1 MQTPDEDPRSAFVRH
16 LPRKIVEIKAT
27 LGAVLADPRQLRM
40 RDELR
45 RRVEAVLTI
54 ARTHQ
59 LRSLCDGL
67 QATSDALTESRGT
80 ALLSRPQLDRLTA
93 LVASLSARAE
103 LDTRDPDAPG
113 VRAMAVPSGT
123 RSDQAPTRTLI
134 PGAAL
139 APGAPSLHDLAR
151 AVTGRT
157 TDSLVPARSPTTHAT
172 QVLFVGSSI
181 RASALLDALGQTA
194 DVALAQTADE
204 AINRARDAA
213 PDVVVAEDDS
223 PYDGVSLAASVAAD
237 PLVRFIPVLVIAC
250 DGEPADVVR
259 ARCPEA
265 FDVLESDASA
275 EVLRGRIHRALHGSA
290 SLPPATAH
298 ELGELTLDELI
309 RALQEEL
316 RRGLGG
322 AAIPTTRGARVAL
335 GAGDEVLAATWE
347 AIARIRSV
355 VERRSGGTVRF
366 ELPITPRGLHGAEVF
381 APGALPESASPGEP
395 SEDPLPGRRALVV
408 DDDPSVVAVFA
419 DLLRGAGMI
428 VSAHTDG
435 EQALAS
441 ARIERPDV
449 VLADILM
456 PGLDGFALC
465 RAIRR
470 DVALRHT
477 PVILL
482 SWRED
487 LLVRMRELGAQA
499 SGYLRKEA
507 EGSAVL
513 ARVRSTLR
521 GRVRTLKRIG
531 ELATGAEVRGRLER
545 VGSVA
550 LIEATAKTLGD
561 ATITLADSGSVTE
574 LEIRQG
580 ALLSAVRTA
589 QDGSFARGEAAL
601 ARALGLNAA
610 RFVVRRASHPVRENL
625 TGKLSEVLDRSARSV
640 TALEEAVSGASLLE
654 VLRVEFDAEEALE
667 YARSLPT
674 PLRVAVERMVQGDA
688 PRDMVLRDGLAPQDL
703 EPLLIELSRRGAIQ
717 RVVGRNRE
725 DLAAPRPLKAPK
737 ETSGTWE
744 NLGVEPAARPGTH
757 EPLTKAT
764 RPMSRVATV
773 DTLADAVWRE
783 LRDSVEEPPRPA
795 RVTSPGV
802 SAPEPSP
809 PDAEVRW
816 EVEAQEPRVT
826 RSLVPVA
833 PPTPEPEGPAE
844 PAAPP
849 SDEVEE
855 LSSSALMVVRPSEAP
870 EMLPATAGVHALET
884 RRPTGDGEDSLAPS
898 APRVETQAAPAFEP
912 SPAAVEAPVEPPP
925 PAAVEESPEP
935 PAPLPEL
942 EERTSESAFDLV
954 VHRASR
960 PAEAASE
967 EPAAVVE
974 EPAEKPAEEPAPAVE
989 KPAEE
994 PAPSETAEPVAEPE
1008 ALELPDLKTSTGLT
1022 PSGRPAPVAA
1032 PEAPKPPKP
1041 AATSTTSQST
1051 STAPEEPSWTR
1062 PMLLMAGVA
1071 AALALSYLAV
1081 SWYLAS
1087 APTAPPGSAPTGDVR
1102 DAHEAP
1108 HDLRAPAQGPSPV
1121 PALSANLAASDDD
1134 PIHPQLGAPT
1144 GPAPMVTANGP
1155 YREPSRFLDGAVL
1168 PPGRGLLVIPR
1179 PRRPGSPVEVSIAG
1193 HPVGTAPLQ
1202 RVLREGFYPV
1212 HLRSGDTDGRYFI
1225 VVRRGLAAVLST
1237 PFDR

>member
-45 RRVEAVLTI
+45 RRVDAVLTI

-67 QATSDALTESRGT
+67 QATSDALTEARGT

-103 LDTRDPDAPG
+103 LDTRDPGAPG
-113 VRAMAVPSGT
+113 VRAMAIPSSS
-123 RSDQAPTRTLI
+123 RSDQPATRTLI

-157 TDSLVPARSPTTHAT
+157 TDSLVPARSPTTHGT

-223 PYDGVSLAASVAAD
+223 PYDGVSLAAVVAAD

-250 DGEPADVVR
+250 DGEPAAVVR

-275 EVLRGRIHRALHGSA
+275 EVLRARIHRALHGSA

-322 AAIPTTRGARVAL
+322 AALPASRGARVAL
-335 GAGDEVLAATWE
+335 GAGNEVLAATWE

-366 ELPITPRGLHGAEVF
+366 DLPITPRGLHGAEVF
-381 APGALPESASPGEP
+381 APGALSESASAGEP

-561 ATITLADSGSVTE
+561 ATISLADSGSVTE

-610 RFVVRRASHPVRENL
+610 RFVVRRASHVVRENL

-725 DLAAPRPLKAPK
+725 DLAAPRPLRAPK

-744 NLGVEPAARPGTH
+744 HLGVEPAARSGTH
-757 EPLTKAT
+757 EPVTKAT

-802 SAPEPSP
+802 AAPEPSP

-826 RSLVPVA
+826 RSLVPIT
-833 PPTPEPEGPAE
+833 PPTSEPEAPAE
-844 PAAPP
+844 PTAPP
-849 SDEVEE
+849 PDEVEE

-870 EMLPATAGVHALET
+870 EMLPATEGVHALET
-884 RRPTGDGEDSLAPS
+884 RRPTGDEEDSLAPS
-898 APRVETQAAPAFEP
+898 APRMETQPAPAFEP
-912 SPAAVEAPVEPPP
+912 PPASVEAPVEPPP

-935 PAPLPEL
+935 SAPLPEL
-942 EERTSESAFDLV
+942 EESASDPAFDLV

-960 PAEAASE
+960 PAEAPSE
-967 EPAAVVE
+967 EPEA
-974 EPAEKPAEEPAPAVE
+974 AVE

-994 PAPSETAEPVAEPE
+994 PSPSEPVAEPA
-1008 ALELPDLKTSTGLT
+1008 ALELPDLKTSSGLT

-1032 PEAPKPPKP
+1032 PEAPKP
-1041 AATSTTSQST
+1041 ATTSTTSQST
-1051 STAPEEPSWTR
+1051 STTPEEPSWTR
-1062 PMLLMAGVA
+1062 PMLLMVGVA
-1071 AALALSYLAV
+1071 AALALSYLGV
-1081 SWYLAS
+1081 RWYLAS
-1087 APTAPPGSAPTGDVR
+1087 DAHVPPSSAPTGDVR
-1102 DAHEAP
+1102 EAP
-1108 HDLRAPAQGPSPV
+1108 RDLHASSPAPSLV
-1121 PALSANLAASDDD
+1121 PALSANLTASDND
-1134 PIHPQLGAPT
+1134 PIQPQLGVPT
-1144 GPAPMVTANGP
+1144 GPAPMVTVNGP
-1155 YREPSRFLDGAVL
+1155 YREASRFLDGGAL
-1168 PPGRGLLVIPR
+1168 PPGRGLLVIPG
-1179 PRRPGSPVEVSIAG
+1179 PRRPGSPIQVSIAS

-1212 HLRSGDTDGRYFI
+1212 HFRAGDTAGTYFI
-1225 VVRRGLAAVLST
+1225 VVRRSLAAVLST

>member
-54 ARTHQ
+54 ARTHH

-103 LDTRDPDAPG
+103 LDTRDPGAPG
-113 VRAMAVPSGT
+113 VRAMAIPSGT
-123 RSDQAPTRTLI
+123 RIDQAPTRTLI

-194 DVALAQTADE
+194 EVALAQTADE
-204 AINRARDAA
+204 ALTRARDAA
-213 PDVVVAEDDS
+213 PDIVVAEDDS

-250 DGEPADVVR
+250 DGEPAAVVR

-290 SLPPATAH
+290 SLPPTTAH
-298 ELGELTLDELI
+298 ELGELTLDELV

-322 AAIPTTRGARVAL
+322 AALPTTRGARVAL
-335 GAGDEVLAATWE
+335 GAGDEVLAATWD

-381 APGALPESASPGEP
+381 APGAVAESASPGEP

-435 EQALAS
+435 EHALES
-441 ARIERPDV
+441 ARVERPDV

-482 SWRED
+482 SWRDD

-561 ATITLADSGSVTE
+561 ATISLADSGSVTE
-574 LEIRQG
+574 LELRQG

-589 QDGSFARGEAAL
+589 QDGSLARGEAAL

-625 TGKLSEVLDRSARSV
+625 TGRLAEVLDRSARSV

-654 VLRVEFDAEEALE
+654 VVRVEFDAESALE

-744 NLGVEPAARPGTH
+744 HLGDEPAARSGTH

-764 RPMSRVATV
+764 RPMSRLATV

-783 LRDSVEEPPRPA
+783 LRDSVEEPPRPG

-802 SAPEPSP
+802 AAPEPSP

-826 RSLVPVA
+826 RSLVPVPA
-833 PPTPEPEGPAE
+833 PTPEPEGPAE
-844 PAAPP
+844 PTAPP
-849 SDEVEE
+849 PEEVQE

-870 EMLPATAGVHALET
+870 EILPATAGVHALET
-884 RRPTGDGEDSLAPS
+884 RRPTGDEEDSLAPS
-898 APRVETQAAPAFEP
+898 APRVETLAAPAFVP

-935 PAPLPEL
+935 TAPLPEL
-942 EERTSESAFDLV
+942 EERSSDPAFDLV

-960 PAEAASE
+960 PAEAAPE
-967 EPAAVVE
+967 EPAAVAEKPVE
-974 EPAEKPAEEPAPAVE
+974 EPSAVVEKVVE
-989 KPAEE
+989 KPS
-994 PAPSETAEPVAEPE
+994 PSEASEPIAAPE

-1022 PSGRPAPVAA
+1022 PSGRPAPVTVEAA
-1032 PEAPKPPKP
+1032 PKP
-1041 AATSTTSQST
+1041 AAASTTSQST
-1051 STAPEEPSWTR
+1051 STTPEEPSWTR
-1062 PMLLMAGVA
+1062 PVVLMVGVA
-1071 AALALSYLAV
+1071 MALALSYMAV
-1081 SWYLAS
+1081 RWYLAS
-1087 APTAPPGSAPTGDVR
+1087 DAHVPPGSAPTGEVR
-1102 DAHEAP
+1102 EAP
-1108 HDLRAPAQGPSPV
+1108 RDLHAPSPAPGPSPV
-1121 PALSANLAASDDD
+1121 AALSANQGPSDDD
-1134 PIHPQLGAPT
+1134 PIQPQGAAPM
-1144 GPAPMVTANGP
+1144 GPAPMVTVNGP
-1155 YREPSRFLDGAVL
+1155 YREASRFLDGAVL

-1179 PRRPGSPVEVSIAG
+1179 PRAAGSPVEVSIAN

-1212 HLRSGDTDGRYFI
+1212 HLRSGDTAGRYFI

>member
-1 MQTPDEDPRSAFVRH
+1 VQTPDEDPRSAFVRH

-54 ARTHQ
+54 ARTHH

-80 ALLSRPQLDRLTA
+80 ALLGRPQLDRLTA

-103 LDTRDPDAPG
+103 LDTRDPGAPG
-113 VRAMAVPSGT
+113 VRAMAIPSGT
-123 RSDQAPTRTLI
+123 RSDQPATRTLI

-194 DVALAQTADE
+194 EVALAQTADE
-204 AINRARDAA
+204 AITRARDAA
-213 PDVVVAEDDS
+213 PDIVVAEDDS

-250 DGEPADVVR
+250 DGEPAAVVR

-322 AAIPTTRGARVAL
+322 AALPTTRGARVAL

-366 ELPITPRGLHGAEVF
+366 DLPITPRGLHGAEVF
-381 APGALPESASPGEP
+381 APGAVAESASPGEP

-435 EQALAS
+435 EHALES
-441 ARIERPDV
+441 ARVERPDV
-449 VLADILM
+449 VIADILM

-561 ATITLADSGSVTE
+561 ATISLADSGSVTE
-574 LEIRQG
+574 LELRQG

-589 QDGSFARGEAAL
+589 QDGSLARGEAAL

-625 TGKLSEVLDRSARSV
+625 TGRLAEVLDRSARSV

-654 VLRVEFDAEEALE
+654 VVRVEFDAESALE

-725 DLAAPRPLKAPK
+725 DLAAPRPLRAPK

-744 NLGVEPAARPGTH
+744 TLGVEPAARSGTH

-764 RPMSRVATV
+764 RPMSRLATV

-783 LRDSVEEPPRPA
+783 LRDSVEEPPRPG
-795 RVTSPGV
+795 RPTSPGV
-802 SAPEPSP
+802 AAPEPSP

-826 RSLVPVA
+826 RSLVPIA
-833 PPTPEPEGPAE
+833 PPTSEPEGPAE
-844 PAAPP
+844 PTAPP
-849 SDEVEE
+849 PEEVQE

-870 EMLPATAGVHALET
+870 EILPAATGVHALET
-884 RRPTGDGEDSLAPS
+884 RRPTGDEEDSLAPS
-898 APRVETQAAPAFEP
+898 APRVETQAAPAFVP
-912 SPAAVEAPVEPPP
+912 SPAT
-925 PAAVEESPEP
+925 VEESPE
-935 PAPLPEL
+935 APLPAL
-942 EERTSESAFDLV
+942 EEGTSDPAFDLV
-954 VHRASR
+954 VHRSSR
-960 PAEAASE
+960 PAGVASE
-967 EPAAVVE
+967 EPPAVVE
-974 EPAEKPAEEPAPAVE
+974 KPVEEPSAVVE
-989 KPAEE
+989 KPVEE
-994 PAPSETAEPVAEPE
+994 PSAVVEKPVEEPSPPEASEPVAEPA

-1022 PSGRPAPVAA
+1022 PSGRPAPVTVEAA
-1032 PEAPKPPKP
+1032 PKP

-1051 STAPEEPSWTR
+1051 STTPEEPSWTR
-1062 PMLLMAGVA
+1062 PVVLMVGVA

-1081 SWYLAS
+1081 HWYLAS
-1087 APTAPPGSAPTGDVR
+1087 DAHVPQGSAPTGDVR
-1102 DAHEAP
+1102 EAP
-1108 HDLRAPAQGPSPV
+1108 RDPHAPTPAPSLGN
-1121 PALSANLAASDDD
+1121 ALSANLVPSDND
-1134 PIHPQLGAPT
+1134 PIQPQLGVPT
-1144 GPAPMVTANGP
+1144 GPAPMVTVNGP
-1155 YREPSRFLDGAVL
+1155 YREASRFLDGGVL

-1179 PRRPGSPVEVSIAG
+1179 PRVAGSPVEVSIAT

-1212 HLRSGDTDGRYFI
+1212 HLRSGDTAGTYFI

>member
-1 MQTPDEDPRSAFVRH
+1 VQAPDEDPRSAFVRH

-54 ARTHQ
+54 ARAHH

-67 QATSDALTESRGT
+67 QATSDALTESRST
-80 ALLSRPQLDRLTA
+80 AVLGRPQLDRLTA

-103 LDTRDPDAPG
+103 LDTRDPGAPG
-113 VRAMAVPSGT
+113 VRAMAVPAPS

-139 APGAPSLHDLAR
+139 APGGPRLHDLAR
-151 AVTGRT
+151 AITGRT
-157 TDSLVPARSPTTHAT
+157 TDSLVPARAPTAHAT

-181 RASALLDALGQTA
+181 RASALLDALGHDA

-204 AINRARDAA
+204 AIARARDAV
-213 PDVVVAEDDS
+213 PDIIVAEDDS
-223 PYDGVSLAASVAAD
+223 PYDGVTLAAAIASD
-237 PLVRFIPVLVIAC
+237 PLVRFIPVLVVAC
-250 DGEPADVVR
+250 DGEPAATVR

-275 EVLRGRIHRALHGSA
+275 EVLRGRIHRALRGSA
-290 SLPPATAH
+290 SMPPATAH

-322 AAIPTTRGARVAL
+322 AAVPASRGARVAL

-381 APGALPESASPGEP
+381 SPGAVAESAGEP
-395 SEDPLPGRRALVV
+395 SDDPLPGRRALVV
-408 DDDPSVVAVFA
+408 DDDPAVVAQFA

-435 EQALAS
+435 AEALAA
-441 ARIERPDV
+441 ARLERPDV

-482 SWRED
+482 SWRDD

-507 EGSAVL
+507 EGSAAL

-521 GRVRTLKRIG
+521 GRVRTLKRIA

-550 LIEATAKTLGD
+550 LIESTAKTLGD
-561 ATITLADSGSVTE
+561 ATISLADAGSVTE

-589 QDGSFARGEAAL
+589 QDGAFARGEAAL

-625 TGKLSEVLDRSARSV
+625 AGKLSEVLERSARSV
-640 TALEEAVSGASLLE
+640 TALEEAVSGAALLE
-654 VLRVEFDAEEALE
+654 VLRVEFDAEAALE

-674 PLRVAVERMVQGDA
+674 PLRVAVERLVQGDA
-688 PRDMVLRDGLAPQDL
+688 PREMVLRDGLAPQDL

-725 DLAAPRPLKAPK
+725 DLAAPREQRPVAA
-737 ETSGTWE
+737 WE
-744 NLGVEPAARPGTH
+744 RVVEEPAKPRAEVH
-757 EPLTKAT
+757 ESVTKVT
-764 RPMSRVATV
+764 RPMSRTATV

-783 LRDSVEEPPRPA
+783 LADTVDEPPRPA
-795 RVTSPGV
+795 RPTAPVVATREPASPQ
-802 SAPEPSP
+802 AEEPWEP
-809 PDAEVRW
+809 AAAEH
-816 EVEAQEPRVT
+816 RVT

-833 PPTPEPEGPAE
+833 PPESAPESSPEITEQPPA
-844 PAAPP
+844 
-849 SDEVEE
+849 EVEE
-855 LSSSALMVVRPSEAP
+855 LSSSALMVVRPSEVP
-870 EMLPATAGVHALET
+870 EILPALSGAHALET
-884 RRPTGDGEDSLAPS
+884 TRPTGDEVEEPVAPA
-898 APRVETQAAPAFEP
+898 APRTETRPAP
-912 SPAAVEAPVEPPP
+912 SPAAPVETPVEP
-925 PAAVEESPEP
+925 
-935 PAPLPEL
+935 
-942 EERTSESAFDLV
+942 EERTSDPTFDLV
-954 VHRASR
+954 VHRSIRPSEA
-960 PAEAASE
+960 PAETPTE
-967 EPAAVVE
+967 TPT
-974 EPAEKPAEEPAPAVE
+974 EKPAETPAAAVEAPSVEPAPT
-989 KPAEE
+989 K
-994 PAPSETAEPVAEPE
+994 APEPVAEPE
-1008 ALELPDLKTSTGLT
+1008 PLDLPDIKTSTTLT
-1022 PSGRPAPVAA
+1022 ASGRPAAIAPATSEPVAT
-1032 PEAPKPPKP
+1032 KP

-1051 STAPEEPSWTR
+1051 STAAEEPSWTR
-1062 PMLLMAGVA
+1062 PLLLMIGVA
-1071 AALALSYLAV
+1071 VALAISYAAV
-1081 SWYLAS
+1081 RWYLS
-1087 APTAPPGSAPTGDVR
+1087 EDAPTPPVGAPSVEAR
-1102 DAHEAP
+1102 DAGEAP
-1108 HDLRAPAQGPSPV
+1108 RLNR
-1121 PALSANLAASDDD
+1121 ALSAE
-1134 PIHPQLGAPT
+1134 LGAQTDSIQPQGPVPG
-1144 GPAPMVTANGP
+1144 GPAPMVTVNGP
-1155 YREPSRFLDGAVL
+1155 YREASRFLDGAELPPEHGVLVL
-1168 PPGRGLLVIPR
+1168 PG
-1179 PRRPGSPVEVSIAG
+1179 PRRPGSPVEVSIGG
-1193 HPVGTAPLQ
+1193 HPVGTAPLH
-1202 RVLREGFYPV
+1202 RVLREGFYSV
-1212 HLRSGDTDGRYFI
+1212 QLRSGDATGNYFI
-1225 VVRRGLAAVLST
+1225 VVRRGLAAVLAT

>member
-1 MQTPDEDPRSAFVRH
+1 VQAPDEDPRSAFVRH

-54 ARTHQ
+54 ARAHH

-67 QATSDALTESRGT
+67 QATSDALTESRGI
-80 ALLSRPQLDRLTA
+80 AVLGRPQLDRLTA
-93 LVASLSARAE
+93 LVASLTARAE

-113 VRAMAVPSGT
+113 VRAMAIPSAS

-139 APGAPSLHDLAR
+139 APGGPRLQDLAR
-151 AVTGRT
+151 ALTGRT
-157 TDSLVPARSPTTHAT
+157 TDSLVPARAPTAHAT

-181 RASALLDALGQTA
+181 RASALLDALGHDA

-204 AINRARDAA
+204 AIARARDAV
-213 PDVVVAEDDS
+213 PDIIVAEDDS
-223 PYDGVSLAASVAAD
+223 PYDGVTLAAAVAAD
-237 PLVRFIPVLVIAC
+237 PLVRFIPVLIVAC
-250 DGEPADVVR
+250 DGEPAATVR

-275 EVLRGRIHRALHGSA
+275 EVLRGRIHRALRGSA
-290 SLPPATAH
+290 SMPPATAH

-322 AAIPTTRGARVAL
+322 AAIPTSRGARVAL

-381 APGALPESASPGEP
+381 APGAVAESAGEP
-395 SEDPLPGRRALVV
+395 SDDPLPGRRALVV
-408 DDDPSVVAVFA
+408 DDDPAVVAQFA

-435 EQALAS
+435 AEALAA

-482 SWRED
+482 SWRDD

-507 EGSAVL
+507 EGSAAL
-513 ARVRSTLR
+513 ARVRTTLR
-521 GRVRTLKRIG
+521 GRVRTLKRIA

-561 ATITLADSGSVTE
+561 ATISLADAGSVTE

-589 QDGSFARGEAAL
+589 QDGAFARGEAAL

-625 TGKLSEVLDRSARSV
+625 AGKLSEVLERSARSV
-640 TALEEAVSGASLLE
+640 TALEEAVSGAALLE
-654 VLRVEFDAEEALE
+654 VLRVEFDAEAALD
-667 YARSLPT
+667 YARSLPG
-674 PLRVAVERMVQGDA
+674 PLRVAVERLVQGDA
-688 PRDMVLRDGLAPQDL
+688 PREMVLRDGLAPQDL

-725 DLAAPRPLKAPK
+725 DLAAPRPQRPVAA
-737 ETSGTWE
+737 WE
-744 NLGVEPAARPGTH
+744 HVVEEPAPPRAPSH
-757 EPLTKAT
+757 ESVTKAT
-764 RPMSRVATV
+764 RPMSRASTA

-783 LRDSVEEPPRPA
+783 LADTVEEPPRPA
-795 RVTSPGV
+795 RPTAPVV
-802 SAPEPSP
+802 AAPEPAP
-809 PDAEVRW
+809 PAAEGQWEPDA
-816 EVEAQEPRVT
+816 AAHRVT
-826 RSLVPVA
+826 RSLVPIA
-833 PPTPEPEGPAE
+833 PPESAPEPSSEITE
-844 PAAPP
+844 EAPP
-849 SDEVEE
+849 EVEE
-855 LSSSALMVVRPSEAP
+855 LSSSALMVVRPSEVP
-870 EMLPATAGVHALET
+870 EMLPAIAPASAIETA
-884 RRPTGDGEDSLAPS
+884 RPTGDEAEEPVAPI
-898 APRVETQAAPAFEP
+898 APRAETRPAP
-912 SPAAVEAPVEPPP
+912 SPAAPVEEPSEAPT
-925 PAAVEESPEP
+925 AAVPEP
-935 PAPLPEL
+935 D
-942 EERTSESAFDLV
+942 ERTSEPAFDLV
-954 VHRASR
+954 VHRVGRPSEA
-960 PAEAASE
+960 PAET
-967 EPAAVVE
+967 PAAAVE
-974 EPAEKPAEEPAPAVE
+974 EPPVAPA
-989 KPAEE
+989 K
-994 PAPSETAEPVAEPE
+994 APEPVAEPE
-1008 ALELPDLKTSTGLT
+1008 ALDLPDIKTSTTLT
-1022 PSGRPAPVAA
+1022 ASGRPAAVAPATAEPVAT
-1032 PEAPKPPKP
+1032 KR

-1051 STAPEEPSWTR
+1051 STTAAEPSWTR
-1062 PMLLMAGVA
+1062 PLLLMIGVA
-1071 AALALSYLAV
+1071 VALALSYAAV
-1081 SWYLAS
+1081 RWYLAED
-1087 APTAPPGSAPTGDVR
+1087 APTPPGGAPSVDAR
-1102 DAHEAP
+1102 DAGEAPHEAP
-1108 HDLRAPAQGPSPV
+1108 RLARAVTA
-1121 PALSANLAASDDD
+1121 
-1134 PIHPQLGAPT
+1134 QLGAQADSIQPQGAVPG
-1144 GPAPMVTANGP
+1144 GPAPMVTVNGP
-1155 YREPSRFLDGAVL
+1155 YREASRFLDGAAL
-1168 PPGRGLLVIPR
+1168 PPEHGVLVIPG
-1179 PRRPGSPVEVSIAG
+1179 PRRPGSPVEVSIGG
-1193 HPVGTAPLQ
+1193 HPVGAAPLH
-1202 RVLREGFYPV
+1202 RVLREGFYSV
-1212 HLRSGDTDGRYFI
+1212 QLRAGDAAGNYFI
-1225 VVRRGLAAVLST
+1225 VVRRGLAAVLAT

>member
-1 MQTPDEDPRSAFVRH
+1 MQAPDEDPRSAFVRH

-54 ARTHQ
+54 ARAHH

-67 QATSDALTESRGT
+67 QATSDALTESRST
-80 ALLSRPQLDRLTA
+80 AVLGRPQLDRLTA

-103 LDTRDPDAPG
+103 LDTRDPGAPG
-113 VRAMAVPSGT
+113 VRAMAIPSAS

-139 APGAPSLHDLAR
+139 APGGPRLQDLAR
-151 AVTGRT
+151 AITGRT
-157 TDSLVPARSPTTHAT
+157 TDSLVPARAPTAHAT

-181 RASALLDALGQTA
+181 RASALLDALGHDA
-194 DVALAQTADE
+194 DVALAETADE
-204 AINRARDAA
+204 AIARARDAV
-213 PDVVVAEDDS
+213 PDIIVAEDDS
-223 PYDGVSLAASVAAD
+223 PYDGVTLAAAVAAD
-237 PLVRFIPVLVIAC
+237 PLVRFIPVVVVAC
-250 DGEPADVVR
+250 DGEPAATGR

-275 EVLRGRIHRALHGSA
+275 EVLRGRIHRALRGSA
-290 SLPPATAH
+290 SQPPATAH

-322 AAIPTTRGARVAL
+322 AAIPTSRSARVAL

-381 APGALPESASPGEP
+381 SPGAVAESAGEP
-395 SEDPLPGRRALVV
+395 SDDPLPGRRALVV
-408 DDDPSVVAVFA
+408 DDDPAVVAQFA

-435 EQALAS
+435 AEALAA
-441 ARIERPDV
+441 ARLERPDV

-482 SWRED
+482 SWRDD

-507 EGSAVL
+507 EGSAAL

-521 GRVRTLKRIG
+521 GRVRTLKRIA

-545 VGSVA
+545 VGSVT
-550 LIEATAKTLGD
+550 LIESTAKTLGD
-561 ATITLADSGSVTE
+561 ATISLADSGSVTE

-589 QDGSFARGEAAL
+589 QDGAFARGEAAL

-625 TGKLSEVLDRSARSV
+625 AGKLSEVLERSARSV
-640 TALEEAVSGASLLE
+640 TALEEAVSGAALLE
-654 VLRVEFDAEEALE
+654 VLRVEFDAEAALE

-674 PLRVAVERMVQGDA
+674 PLRVAVERLVQGDA
-688 PRDMVLRDGLAPQDL
+688 PREMVLRDGLAPRDL

-725 DLAAPRPLKAPK
+725 DLAAPRPPRPVAA
-737 ETSGTWE
+737 WE
-744 NLGVEPAARPGTH
+744 HVVEEPAPPRAAVH
-757 EPLTKAT
+757 ESVTKVT
-764 RPMSRVATV
+764 RPMSRTATV

-783 LRDSVEEPPRPA
+783 LADTVDEPPRPA
-795 RVTSPGV
+795 RPT
-802 SAPEPSP
+802 APVV
-809 PDAEVRW
+809 AT
-816 EVEAQEPRVT
+816 QEPAPPPAEEPWEPVAAEHRVT
-826 RSLVPVA
+826 RSLVPI
-833 PPTPEPEGPAE
+833 
-844 PAAPP
+844 AAPESAP
-849 SDEVEE
+849 ESSPEITEQPPAEVEE
-855 LSSSALMVVRPSEAP
+855 LSSSALMVVRPSEVP
-870 EMLPATAGVHALET
+870 EILPALSGAHALET
-884 RRPTGDGEDSLAPS
+884 TRPTGDEVEEPVAPV
-898 APRVETQAAPAFEP
+898 APRTETRPAP
-912 SPAAVEAPVEPPP
+912 SPAAPPAELEAPVEAPTE
-925 PAAVEESPEP
+925 AVPE
-935 PAPLPEL
+935 A
-942 EERTSESAFDLV
+942 EERTSEPAFDLV

-960 PAEAASE
+960 PSEAPSE
-967 EPAAVVE
+967 TPAAAVE
-974 EPAEKPAEEPAPAVE
+974 EPSV
-989 KPAEE
+989 E
-994 PAPSETAEPVAEPE
+994 PAPSKAPEPVAEPE
-1008 ALELPDLKTSTGLT
+1008 ALDLPDIKTSTTLT
-1022 PSGRPAPVAA
+1022 ASGRPAAIAPATPEPVAT
-1032 PEAPKPPKP
+1032 KR

-1051 STAPEEPSWTR
+1051 STAAEEASWTR
-1062 PMLLMAGVA
+1062 PLLLMIGVA
-1071 AALALSYLAV
+1071 VALAISYAAV
-1081 SWYLAS
+1081 RWYLS
-1087 APTAPPGSAPTGDVR
+1087 EDAPTPPGGAPSVEAR
-1102 DAHEAP
+1102 DAGEAP
-1108 HDLRAPAQGPSPV
+1108 HEPSRV
-1121 PALSANLAASDDD
+1121 ARSLSAE
-1134 PIHPQLGAPT
+1134 LGAQTDSIQPEGAVPG
-1144 GPAPMVTANGP
+1144 GPAPMVTVNGP
-1155 YREPSRFLDGAVL
+1155 YREASRFLDGAAL
-1168 PPGRGLLVIPR
+1168 PPERGVLVIPG
-1179 PRRPGSPVEVSIAG
+1179 PRRPGSPVEVSIG
-1193 HPVGTAPLQ
+1193 HHPVGTAPLH
-1202 RVLREGFYPV
+1202 RVLREGFYSV
-1212 HLRSGDTDGRYFI
+1212 QLRAGDATGNYFI
-1225 VVRRGLAAVLST
+1225 VVRRGLAAVLAT

>member
-45 RRVEAVLTI
+45 RRVDAVLTI
-54 ARTHQ
+54 ARTHH

-80 ALLSRPQLDRLTA
+80 ALLGRPQLDRLTA

-103 LDTRDPDAPG
+103 LDTRDPGAPG
-113 VRAMAVPSGT
+113 VRAMAIPSGT
-123 RSDQAPTRTLI
+123 RSDQPATRTLI

-194 DVALAQTADE
+194 EVALAQTADE
-204 AINRARDAA
+204 AITRARDAA
-213 PDVVVAEDDS
+213 PDIVVAEDDS
-223 PYDGVSLAASVAAD
+223 PYDGVSLAAAVAAD

-250 DGEPADVVR
+250 DGEPAAVVR

-275 EVLRGRIHRALHGSA
+275 EVLRGRIRRALHGSA

-322 AAIPTTRGARVAL
+322 AALPTTRGARVAL
-335 GAGDEVLAATWE
+335 GAGDEVLAATWD

-366 ELPITPRGLHGAEVF
+366 DLPITPRGLLGAEVF
-381 APGALPESASPGEP
+381 APGAVAESASPGEP

-435 EQALAS
+435 EHALES

-561 ATITLADSGSVTE
+561 ATISLADSGSVTE
-574 LEIRQG
+574 LELRQG

-589 QDGSFARGEAAL
+589 QDGSLARGEAAL

-625 TGKLSEVLDRSARSV
+625 TGRLAEVLDRSARSV
-640 TALEEAVSGASLLE
+640 TALEEAVSGAGLLE
-654 VLRVEFDAEEALE
+654 VVRVEFDAESALE

-725 DLAAPRPLKAPK
+725 DLAAPRPLRAPK

-744 NLGVEPAARPGTH
+744 HLGVEPAARSGTH
-757 EPLTKAT
+757 EPVTKAT
-764 RPMSRVATV
+764 RPMSRLATV

-783 LRDSVEEPPRPA
+783 LRDSVEEPPRPG

-802 SAPEPSP
+802 AAPEPSP

-826 RSLVPVA
+826 RSLVPIA
-833 PPTPEPEGPAE
+833 PPTSEPEAPAE
-844 PAAPP
+844 PTAPP
-849 SDEVEE
+849 PEEVQE

-870 EMLPATAGVHALET
+870 EILPASAGVHALET
-884 RRPTGDGEDSLAPS
+884 RRPTGDEEDSLAPS
-898 APRVETQAAPAFEP
+898 APRVETQAAPAFVP
-912 SPAAVEAPVEPPP
+912 S
-925 PAAVEESPEP
+925 PAAVEESPE
-935 PAPLPEL
+935 APLPAL
-942 EERTSESAFDLV
+942 EELTSDPAFDLV

-967 EPAAVVE
+967 EPPAAVEEPVEEPSAVVE
-974 EPAEKPAEEPAPAVE
+974 EPVEEPPAAVE
-989 KPAEE
+989 KPVEE
-994 PAPSETAEPVAEPE
+994 PSSPEPVAEPA

-1022 PSGRPAPVAA
+1022 PSGRAAPVPVEAA
-1032 PEAPKPPKP
+1032 PKP
-1041 AATSTTSQST
+1041 AATSTSSQST
-1051 STAPEEPSWTR
+1051 STTPEEPSWTR
-1062 PMLLMAGVA
+1062 PVALMVGVA
-1071 AALALSYLAV
+1071 AALALSYMAV
-1081 SWYLAS
+1081 RWYLAS
-1087 APTAPPGSAPTGDVR
+1087 DAPVPPGSAPTGDVR

-1108 HDLRAPAQGPSPV
+1108 RDPHAPTTAPSPAA
-1121 PALSANLAASDDD
+1121 ALSANLVPSDND
-1134 PIHPQLGAPT
+1134 PIQPQLGVPT
-1144 GPAPMVTANGP
+1144 GPAPMVTVNGP
-1155 YREPSRFLDGAVL
+1155 YREASRFLDGGVL

-1179 PRRPGSPVEVSIAG
+1179 PRRPGSPVEVSIAT

-1212 HLRSGDTDGRYFI
+1212 HLRSGDTAGTYFI